1 MTGQQVVV
9 TPEKVVLTYNIA
21 SLGSRIGAKLIDLL
35 VLYMGLTAVSFAAAL
50 FAEVLASLGD
60 LVLGGM
66 ALAGAF
72 GIFLYFVLQEIF
84 LNGQTLGKKAIGL
97 RVMSVDGTPITPLS
111 AFYRNIVLIA
121 DLVLPFIGVTMM
133 FLGERGQRVG
143 DLAAGTIVVH
153 EPKADLRFLPS
164 PHRYGIHPLE
174 EHVGSLKGMTL
185 EEYLAIKRLCDRFP
199 DLPPAIQDR
208 SIEEI
213 WTPFAARFKI
223 PQVPN
228 VHPIYIMEA
237 TVMKYGRMRNL
248 I

>member
-21 SLGSRIGAKLIDLL
+21 SLGSRIGAKLIDLM
-35 VLYMGLTAVSFAAAL
+35 VLYVVMTGASILLAFMPAL
-50 FAEVLASLGD
+50 FEGLSDVII
-60 LVLGGM
+60 
-66 ALAGAF
+66 GAF
-72 GIFLYFVLQEIF
+72 FLVSTFAIFLYFILQEVF
-84 LNGQTLGKKAIGL
+84 MNGQTLGKKAIGL
-97 RVMSVDGTPITPLS
+97 RVMSVDGTPVTPLS
-111 AFYRNIVLIA
+111 AFYRNLVMVA
-121 DLVLPFIGVTMM
+121 DLALPFIGLTMM

-153 EPKADLRFLPS
+153 EPRADLRFLPS

-208 SIEEI
+208 SIQEI
-213 WTPFAARFKI
+213 WTPFATRFKI

-228 VHPIYIMEA
+228 VHPIYMMEA

-248 I
+248 V